1 MAQSYEKH
9 PIISIIYLL
18 LLVVAGAFAFSILSV
33 IIGFVFY
40 GPDFMKELMVIDS
53 GEGDLEFVKLFQ
65 TLTSIGTF
73 IVPALLLRRIE
84 RRPDDPLFTFAF
96 PSRSQLLLL
105 AIGIMLFSG
114 PLMELTALINKQM
127 ELPEALRSV
136 EEWMKAKEAQMAHL
150 TEKLLYTT
158 SIGGLLFNLFMI
170 AVIPAIGEELLFRGC
185 LQPIF
190 YRWTRNPHVAIWITA
205 ILFSA
210 IHMQFYG
217 FLPRMLMGAAFGYM
231 LYWGKSI
238 WLPIIAHFVN
248 NAAAVIYT
256 FVMLQQGKSYQEIAS
271 QSIESWPLYIVSVVV
286 VTALSIRFYRLS
298 QEQQTELKPL

>member
-18 LLVVAGAFAFSILSV
+18 LLVVAGAIVFSILS
-33 IIGFVFY
+33 IGLSFMFY
-40 GPDFMKELMVIDS
+40 GSDFMKEITSLAS
-53 GEGDLEFVKLFQ
+53 GHSDLNFLKLFQ

-84 RRPDDPLFTFAF
+84 GRDSGLFNFAL
-96 PSRSQLLLL
+96 PTQSQLLLL
-105 AIGIMLFSG
+105 AVGIMLFSG
-114 PLMELTALINKQM
+114 PLMELSLMINRQM
-127 ELPEALRSV
+127 ELPEALRGL
-136 EEWMKAKEAQMAHL
+136 EEWMRAKEDQMAML

-158 SIGGLLFNLFMI
+158 SFGGLLFNIFMI

-190 YRWTRNPHVAIWITA
+190 WRWTKNPHVAIWITA

-231 LYWGKSI
+231 LYWGRSI
-238 WLPIIAHFVN
+238 WLPIIAHFIN
-248 NAAAVIYT
+248 NAVAVIYT
-256 FVMLQQGKSYQEIAS
+256 FVMIRQGKSYEEIAN
-271 QSIESWPLYIVSVVV
+271 QSMESWPLYIVSIVV
-286 VTALSIRFYRLS
+286 VTILFVRFYKLS
-298 QEQQTELKPL
+298 NEKQPELNPL

>member
-18 LLVVAGAFAFSILSV
+18 LLVLAGAFVFSILSAIV
-33 IIGFVFY
+33 GFMLY
-40 GPDFMKELMVIDS
+40 GPSFMKELTAMGY
-53 GEGDLEFVKLFQ
+53 GEGDLNFMKVFQ

-84 RRPDDPLFTFAF
+84 GPDSRLFNFTL
-96 PSRSQLLLL
+96 PKQSQLLLL
-105 AIGIMLFSG
+105 VVGIMLFSG
-114 PLMELTALINKQM
+114 PLMELTSLINKEMQ
-127 ELPEALRSV
+127 LPEALRGV
-136 EEWMKAKEAQMAHL
+136 EQWMKAQEQQMAML

-158 SIGGLLFNLFMI
+158 SIGGLLFNVFMI

-190 YRWTRNPHVAIWITA
+190 WRWTKNPHAAIWITA

-238 WLPIIAHFVN
+238 WLPIIAHFIN
-248 NAAAVIYT
+248 NAVAVIYT
-256 FVMLQQGKSYQEIAS
+256 FVMMKQGKSYQEIAN
-271 QSIESWPLYIVSVVV
+271 QPMENWAFYVVSVVV
-286 VTALSIRFYRLS
+286 VTTLFLRFYKLS
-298 QEQQTELKPL
+298 KDKQSDLNPL